1 MEVLKE
7 YIDSGYVLTELK
19 DGYAF
24 LGKPEEAR
32 QLDYYKRAD
41 VKFNAVVNPQG
52 KIITDFIYHCDF
64 KTIEEFNSNKGES
77 FFPVCKSDQYGNHNY
92 YVINSQGKEIVA
104 EKYYSID
111 CSMLISSTIF
121 LLWSRLYLLLK
132 ISILSAIA
140 LDAHTSFSAALVT
153 PACLIKS
160 YR

>member
-1 MEVLKE
+1 MILLLWWWYGTRSTKKEYQKYLESVISITSKVNLREALKE

-24 LGKPEEAR
+24 LEKPEEAR

-77 FFPVCKSDQYGNHNY
+77 FFQFVK
-92 YVINSQGKEIVA
+92 VI
-104 EKYYSID
+104 
-111 CSMLISSTIF
+111 SMVTITIM
-121 LLWSRLYLLLK
+121 L
-132 ISILSAIA
+132 
-140 LDAHTSFSAALVT
+140 
-153 PACLIKS
+153 
-160 YR
+160 